1 METDAGGTMD
11 GEGRRRGADEADLA
25 EEILVAREETFDEQG
40 VRRNSEEEK
49 DDTLG
54 RVGAEGAGG
63 ATQGTEDRTA
73 GELSAA
79 EEASLEA
86 AVLIACQFGP
96 VVERKRR
103 RQGAFTLP
111 SVSTVRA
118 VLREAVQSA
127 AVTFGTRAAE
137 EWADGFVF
145 TPAMCGRD
153 ATLLKNCGG
162 DFVQLCAQKRAK
174 GAKNRL
180 SVRRV
185 RTLVTAA
192 DLTDPQD
199 LQRLVNI
206 AEGLHITKPVD
217 FEPSGFENRPPLR
230 RKYKEEVA
238 HAVNKLLSIQWAK
251 DTVLLLPTE
260 VVAGLPGVHF
270 SPQHWVLKAGKAQG
284 RPICDTSNPN
294 PESDALNGTGKD
306 GKDAVRRAIAE
317 EWGSILH
324 PTLESLVKMVLEM
337 VDKHGS
343 KNLVLWKKDLASA
356 FNLMDFD
363 AASAILLAFELTD
376 GMTAV
381 HTTGMFGWT
390 GTPYAFQV
398 ITRVMVDL
406 CRKHLEGLMSMYV
419 DDMLGVAHKDHVE
432 GDMAKADGLAR
443 GLLGPDAIAEDKT
456 ESGRA
461 LDWIGWRFDL
471 DTMTVSA
478 SRRNMLKAMHAFF
491 FVSLEGTLSLSEVE
505 RMASYASRYAVLCTQ
520 MRPYAAALHA
530 FKTTFDGDH
539 NARKRPSEL
548 VKCDVVM
555 WQSFFCLLQLDP
567 TNFARPLDSFRQRT
581 ATVQIEYDASLT
593 GLGVMVSTWSAESR
607 TFVLRGYSALT
618 LPFMV
623 DRSDASRQNTNEY
636 LAVLMALLL
645 IRQESYAVRGYA
657 YDVIGDSTSSLS
669 WCAKGRARSQL
680 ATAANIAHN
689 LLAVEMDVSLVS
701 TKHIPGDDNIQC
713 DGLSRGKSGPD
724 VGLPAE
730 LCVVLG
736 AEAVQY
742 IRLCDPAN
750 VLLTAEQHVERSKE
764 LLGVLRGQHG
774 ADNN

>member
-1 METDAGGTMD
+1 VGGPE
-11 GEGRRRGADEADLA
+11 EG
-25 EEILVAREETFDEQG
+25 
-40 VRRNSEEEK
+40 
-49 DDTLG
+49 DTLE
-54 RVGAEGAGG
+54 RVGVESAGG
-63 ATQGTEDRTA
+63 AVQGSGERTTGVLSA
-73 GELSAA
+73 AEEAPLETVGVESESGEVQGSGERTTGVLSAA

-86 AVLIACQFGP
+86 AVMIACQFGP

-118 VLREAVQSA
+118 VLHEAVQSA

-145 TPAMCGRD
+145 TPAMRGRD
-153 ATLLKNCGG
+153 ATLLRNCGG
-162 DFVQLCAQKRAK
+162 DFVQLCAHKRAK
-174 GAKNRL
+174 GARNRL

-185 RTLVTAA
+185 RALVTAA
-192 DLTDPQD
+192 DLTDPRD
-199 LQRLVNI
+199 LERLVRI
-206 AEGLHITKPVD
+206 AEGLHITTPVD

-238 HAVNKLLSIQWAK
+238 HAVNKLLSLQWDK

-260 VVAGLPGVHF
+260 TVAGLPGVHF

-294 PESDALNGTGKD
+294 PESDALNGTGKE
-306 GKDAVRRAIAE
+306 GKDAVRQAIAE

-337 VDKHGS
+337 VDKYGA

-432 GDMAKADGLAR
+432 KDMATADGLAR

-456 ESGRA
+456 EWGRA

-505 RMASYASRYAVLCTQ
+505 RMASYASRYSVLCAQ

-530 FKTTFDGDH
+530 FKTTFEGDH
-539 NARKRPSEL
+539 NSRKRPSEL

-567 TNFARPLDSFRQRT
+567 ANFARPLDSFRQRT

-593 GLGVMVSTWSAESR
+593 GLGVMVSTWSEESR

-645 IRQESYAVRGYA
+645 IRQEGYAVRGYA

-689 LLAVEMDVSLVS
+689 LLAVEMDISLVS

-730 LCVVLG
+730 LSVVLG

-750 VLLTAEQHVERSKE
+750 VLLKAEQHVERSKE
-764 LLGVLRGQHG
+764 LLGVLRGQYG

>member
-1 METDAGGTMD
+1 
-11 GEGRRRGADEADLA
+11 LA